1 MDTGCRPARRPGE
14 ALFLTEVPGGLA
26 VTRSEGLTAEAR
38 DVAAGDG
45 ESLADDEALAALGS
59 ALDDER
65 AYSAKPVR
73 PCPEADLAGQVAGG
87 GPGPCDTSL
96 EGQALA
102 SATGIADED
111 GPVVLAAM
119 PTRPPTPP
127 GPVPGRWNGWPARA
141 PAG

>member
-14 ALFLTEVPGGLA
+14 ALFLTEVPAGLA

-65 AYSAKPVR
+65 AYSAKLVR
-73 PCPEADLAGQVAGG
+73 PGLEADLAGQVAG
-87 GPGPCDTSL
+87 PARATPRWR
-96 EGQALA
+96 ARRWPPPPA
-102 SATGIADED
+102 SPTRTARSCWS
-111 GPVVLAAM
+111 PM

-141 PAG
+141 PTG